1 MSLPRSP
8 IVMIPARLAANRLPG
23 KPLADIHG
31 QPMIVHVW
39 RRAMAAELGPV
50 VVACAEPEIAKAVEA
65 AGGRAILTRPD
76 HGSGSDRIFEALETL
91 DPEGRHDAVINLQ
104 GDLPTLAPEVLR
116 AVLAP
121 LADAAVDIATLV
133 AEITDPAERADPN
146 VVKAALAFPDA
157 GAGDAGAGSAGT
169 GSAGTGSAGAGGPD
183 RPAIAR
189 ALYFSRA
196 PVPWDGGDP
205 AKPLYHHIGLYA
217 YRRAALERF
226 VALPA
231 SGLER
236 RERLE
241 QLRALEAGLRIDAA
255 LVDTVPLGV
264 DTPADLARAREFLA
278 PRDV

>member
-8 IVMIPARLAANRLPG
+8 IVIIPARLDSTRLPG

-31 QPMIVHVW
+31 DPMIVHVW
-39 RRAMAAELGPV
+39 RRAVAAELGPV
-50 VVACAEPEIAKAVEA
+50 VVACGGPEIAEAVEA
-65 AGGRAILTRPD
+65 AGGRAALTRLD
-76 HGSGSDRIFEALETL
+76 HGSGSDRIFEALKAL

-104 GDLPTLAPEVLR
+104 GDLPTIAPEVLR

-121 LADAAVDIATLV
+121 LADPAVDIATLV
-133 AEITDPAERADPN
+133 AEIADPAERADPN
-146 VVKAALAFPDA
+146 VVKAALAFPDT
-157 GAGDAGAGSAGT
+157 GEGDAK
-169 GSAGTGSAGAGGPD
+169 AGGPD
-183 RPAIAR
+183 RPPIAR

-226 VALPA
+226 VLVPA
-231 SGLER
+231 SDLER

-264 DTPADLARAREFLA
+264 DTPADLARVRELLA
-278 PRDV
+278 SRDA

>member
-8 IVMIPARLAANRLPG
+8 IVIIPARLAANRLPG

-31 QPMIVHVW
+31 LPMIVHVW

-91 DPEGRHDAVINLQ
+91 DPEGHHDAVINLQ
-104 GDLPTLAPEVLR
+104 GDLPTIAPEALR

-157 GAGDAGAGSAGT
+157 GEGSAGAAST
-169 GSAGTGSAGAGGPD
+169 GAASAGAASAGAGGPD

>member
-8 IVMIPARLAANRLPG
+8 IVLIPARLAANRLPG

-31 QPMIVHVW
+31 LPMIVHVW

-50 VVACAEPEIAKAVEA
+50 VVACAELEIAKAVEA

-104 GDLPTLAPEVLR
+104 GDLPTIAPEALR

-157 GAGDAGAGSAGT
+157 GAGSAGAGSAGV
-169 GSAGTGSAGAGGPD
+169 GSVGAGSDPD

-205 AKPLYHHIGLYA
+205 ANPLYHHIGLYA

-264 DTPADLARAREFLA
+264 DTPADLARAHEILA
-278 PRDV
+278 PRDM